1 MVLLLALACAGD
13 PADDDTADAID
24 TADTGD
30 GNVDTDT
37 GDDEEDDHC
46 DLNDD
51 PSAPSTAVVTGTVVA
66 YDGGSIEG
74 LEVQM
79 CQDVCIQAWTDAAG
93 SFRFENLAPGCY
105 KIDALGERVDGRDY
119 GRIRAYVGVEAGA
132 TVDLAAPLYL
142 PKVYGPETVTSGTY
156 TFGDVEWTV
165 DASTLSVP
173 FGYDDGQFWAGA
185 VTGADV
191 PALWD
196 LQPVAAVAFLP
207 LETAVSA
214 PFDVA
219 VAGAFEGGTLQ
230 VWSVDAKGKI
240 EGPVGTA
247 TIEGGRIV
255 ANDVQPTLLTWLIFT
270 P

>member
-1 MVLLLALACAGD
+1 MVLLLALACTGD
-13 PADDDTADAID
+13 SADDTAEVVD
-24 TADTGD
+24 TADSGAADTD
-30 GNVDTDT
+30 TDTDT
-37 GDDEEDDHC
+37 GVEDDHC

-51 PSAPSTAVVTGTVVA
+51 ATAPSTAVVTGTVVA
-66 YDGGSIEG
+66 YDGGGLEG
-74 LEVQM
+74 LEVQI

-93 SFRFENLAPGCY
+93 AFRFEDLAPGCY
-105 KIDALGERVDGRDY
+105 KIDALGERVEGRDY

-142 PKVYGPETVTSGTY
+142 PKVYGPQAVTSGTY

-173 FGYDDGQFWAGA
+173 FGYEDGEYWAG
-185 VTGADV
+185 VVPGAEV

-196 LQPVAAVAFLP
+196 AQPVAAVAFLP

-219 VAGAFEGGTLQ
+219 VNGAFEDGTLQ
-230 VWSVDAKGKI
+230 VWSVDAKGKL

-247 TIEGGRIV
+247 TVSGGRIV
-255 ANDVQPTLLTWLIFT
+255 AQGVQPTLLTWLLFT